1 MIPSVVLNLSQAS
14 ITQFL
19 DNSLSHSWSL
29 ILSERLQ
36 YKGKD
41 ENKSAISFCLENLQ
55 KVWHCVIWGEKSLA
69 LAAMVYIF
77 RCIMKIFPSRPC
89 MRIELCW
96 FNVSPGRIYTTQLPP
111 AIMFIRTTWSDGCLL
126 SLLHDHPFPF
136 TVSGDHFC
144 ESSQELVQSS
154 KASYQTNTMFLLQ
167 TSLHNSDCFAQIR
180 LDLNHKLNHTF
191 ISWATVSL
199 HYSIH
204 YELA

>member
-29 ILSERLQ
+29 ILSEWLQ

-111 AIMFIRTTWSDGCLL
+111 AIICL
-126 SLLHDHPFPF
+126 
-136 TVSGDHFC
+136 SGPL
-144 ESSQELVQSS
+144 EVMV
-154 KASYQTNTMFLLQ
+154 ASFLFYMIIPFLLLFQ
-167 TSLHNSDCFAQIR
+167 VIIFVNQVKSWYKAPKLLTRLILCSCYKRHYTIQIVLLRSDWI
-180 LDLNHKLNHTF
+180 
-191 ISWATVSL
+191 
-199 HYSIH
+199 
-204 YELA
+204 